1 MGTENMIQM
10 ETVERGSGVHGSRV
24 LIGRCD
30 KGNMMGSERGMLED
44 RVSMGR
50 RGVKIGEEIGNE
62 GEQV

>member
-1 MGTENMIQM
+1 
-10 ETVERGSGVHGSRV
+10 
-24 LIGRCD
+24 
-30 KGNMMGSERGMLED
+30 MMGSERGMLED